1 MVEVGEFMLFDLAG
15 SENTS
20 DSKFH
25 DKEMQKQSKEINKS
39 LMNLK
44 ECIRNRALQAMNPGQ
59 KYHIPYR
66 ASKLTLVLKNS
77 FELSSRIHCKT
88 VVFANVSSA
97 VIDHFQT
104 KNTLRYV
111 TPIKIGAKEKVK
123 NKNSLPDEKNPASWD
138 NQMLVDFLNKFS
150 NNRIDTKKFCPWE
163 RGVDILSIPQQEFI
177 QRLLDQEFTEKQALQ
192 VYIKIWGLNVDART
206 AIYKTKAKA
215 HD

>member
-1 MVEVGEFMLFDLAG
+1 MLFDLAG

-97 VIDHFQT
+97 VIDHVQT
-104 KNTLRYV
+104 KNFE
-111 TPIKIGAKEKVK
+111 ICH
-123 NKNSLPDEKNPASWD
+123 S
-138 NQMLVDFLNKFS
+138 NQDWFQRKSEEQELAARREESCLLGQPNAR
-150 NNRIDTKKFCPWE
+150 RIFE
-163 RGVDILSIPQQEFI
+163 QVL
-177 QRLLDQEFTEKQALQ
+177 EKQ
-192 VYIKIWGLNVDART
+192 N
-206 AIYKTKAKA
+206 
-215 HD
+215 